1 MISDDFLDQL
11 NRFNLVIQKRVT
23 SNYVGT
29 RESVAMGHGLTFED
43 HQQYTP
49 GDDYRRIDWKVY
61 GRTDK
66 LHVRRFEEERSLTI
80 HILTDASASMKFKKK
95 WDYASMLT
103 VGFAY
108 LTLRE
113 NEKFQLSTFAE
124 EINSFR
130 PKRGR
135 AHLAQMIEI
144 LNNMKVEGKTD
155 LIRAAR
161 TVKKSIF
168 SRSMIVVISDFLY
181 PLEDIETALAL
192 LGKND
197 LKIIMLLDEK
207 EYDLDFRGEYKL
219 IDSENKS
226 MLKTFISQ
234 RLRSGYKQKLDKH
247 IADVKRIVQA
257 LGGEFHLVTTG
268 MSIFDAF
275 WEILREKKA
284 RGK

>member
-1 MISDDFLDQL
+1 MISDEFLDQL
-11 NRFNLVIQKRVT
+11 NRFNLVVQKRVT
-23 SNYVGT
+23 SNYIGT
-29 RESVAMGHGLTFED
+29 RESVAMGHGLTFQD
-43 HQQYTP
+43 HKPYSP

-66 LHVRRFEEERSLTI
+66 LHIRRFEEERSLTV

-124 EINSFR
+124 EVTSFK

-135 AHLAQMIEI
+135 AHLAQMVET
-144 LNNMKVEGKTD
+144 LNNMKIAGKTD

-161 TVKKSIF
+161 VIKKSIF
-168 SRSMIVVISDFLY
+168 SRSMIILISDFLY
-181 PLEDIETALAL
+181 PIEDIKTALAL
-192 LGKND
+192 LSKND
-197 LKIIMLLDEK
+197 LKIIMLLDDK
-207 EYDLDFRGEYKL
+207 EYNLEFRGEFKL
-219 IDSENKS
+219 IDSESKS
-226 MLKTFISQ
+226 MLKTFISP
-234 RLRSGYKQKLDKH
+234 RMRSGYKGKIDQH
-247 IADVKRIVQA
+247 IAEVKRIVEA
-257 LGGEFHLVTTG
+257 MGGEFHFISTE

-275 WEILREKKA
+275 WEILREKKS